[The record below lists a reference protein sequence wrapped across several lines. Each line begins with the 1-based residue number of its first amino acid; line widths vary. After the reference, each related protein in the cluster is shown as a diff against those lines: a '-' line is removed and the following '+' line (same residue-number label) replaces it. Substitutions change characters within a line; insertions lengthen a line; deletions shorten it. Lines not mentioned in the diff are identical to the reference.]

1 MRFKLDFF
9 YKQIGLPQ
17 QFPFLLIM
25 KQYIQALHYI
35 HSCHLLK
42 DGDFRVIMVLEFN
55 HEL

>member
-25 KQYIQALHYI
+25 KHYIQALHYI

-42 DGDFRVIMVLEFN
+42 DGDFRVIMVLKFN